1 MDHGEEARRLVGLI
15 QQEPDRSKTALSA
28 EAVCGLA
35 QVHGLRHL
43 ADRVDYLA
51 EVVAETAG
59 T

>member
-35 QVHGLRHL
+35 QVHGLLHL
-43 ADRVDYLA
+43 ADRVDHLA